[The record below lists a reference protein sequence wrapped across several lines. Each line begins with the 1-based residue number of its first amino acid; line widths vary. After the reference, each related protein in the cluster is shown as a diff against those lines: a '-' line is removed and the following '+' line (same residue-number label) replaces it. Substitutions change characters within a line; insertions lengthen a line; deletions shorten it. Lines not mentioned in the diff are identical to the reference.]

1 MRPAAWSLLAALTS
15 LAAAAGTVVAQTES
29 PPPYEGSAG
38 SYAQPP
44 VPPPAP
50 SETRYPAFAP
60 GPSAPSAPPPPAAP
74 EPDAGWGRRHSSLVS
89 LSLGVASGT
98 GGTRYAGGAGFAYF
112 VLTGVAPG
120 ADVSVNGGG
129 GTLTTANVTGT
140 LRLVP
145 LRTGPAAFFLI
156 GRAGRL
162 FIADHADVWGA
173 GGGAGV
179 VIATGGKIGLQ
190 LSYEVLGLWPSGHCS
205 DLVSGCRLDTFG
217 LGLIMGF

>member
-1 MRPAAWSLLAALTS
+1 MSRAGRSLLAALIALT
-15 LAAAAGTVVAQTES
+15 AFVGTAGAQT
-29 PPPYEGSAG
+29 GA
-38 SYAQPP
+38 
-44 VPPPAP
+44 PPA
-50 SETRYPAFAP
+50 YPE
-60 GPSAPSAPPPPAAP
+60 PPPP
-74 EPDAGWGRRHSSLVS
+74 EQDTGYGRRHSSIVS

-129 GTLTTANVTGT
+129 GSLTTATATGT

-179 VIATGGKIGLQ
+179 VIATGGSVGLQ
-190 LSYEVLGLWPSGHCS
+190 LSYEVMSLWPSKHCD
-205 DLVSGCRLDTFG
+205 DLVSGCRLDAFG
-217 LGLIMGF
+217 LGLVMGF